1 MPDKKRWGLTDTL
14 ASAVLAALLDFKLAI
29 EWNRHFPPNELII

>member
-14 ASAVLAALLDFKLAI
+14 ASVVLATLSDFKLAI
-29 EWNRHFPPNELII
+29 EWNWHFPPNEPII